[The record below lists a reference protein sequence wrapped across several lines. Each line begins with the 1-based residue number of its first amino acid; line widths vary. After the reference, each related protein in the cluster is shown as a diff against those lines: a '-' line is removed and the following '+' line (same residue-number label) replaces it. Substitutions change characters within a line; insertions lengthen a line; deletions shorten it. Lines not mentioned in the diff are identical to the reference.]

1 MSRDDLDERGNS
13 TILSSPRIHD
23 GGPTVRRVARGR
35 ERSDGDKLARSRRRS
50 SAVGV
55 RRRRRR
61 TSGDELNQRRRRR
74 TSDRERQG

>member
-1 MSRDDLDERGNS
+1 MSRDDLDECGNS

-35 ERSDGDKLARSRRRS
+35 ERSGGDKLARSRRRS
-50 SAVGV
+50 LAVDV
-55 RRRRRR
+55 RRRRR

-74 TSDRERQG
+74 TSDGERQG